1 MSRARNLADL
11 LDSNGDVVSGA
22 LDNVPPSNDASA
34 LTTGTLPVERVPYV
48 GRRNLIINGAMQVA
62 QRGTVSITNTN
73 SYGGPD
79 RFMTWVNGTGATV
92 DVSRSG
98 NAPDEFAGSYR
109 IETTTAGNYS
119 TASSYQ
125 IWGQPFEGQDYQSLA
140 FGTSSAKDV
149 TASFW
154 VRSSETGTVNLEF
167 RVDGSPDMHNIAQ
180 YTINS
185 ANTWEYK
192 TVTFSG
198 NTTLSIPN
206 TANRGGYLIHWGKS
220 GSSYN
225 TGTAPTNGWVN
236 TSSTNFAAGA
246 TLDIISGVG
255 RYLEFTGVQ
264 LEVGSVATPFE
275 HRSYGEELA
284 LCQRYFINF
293 GDLRLLAVGSRTA
306 DTGGIR
312 AQSMLFPCAMRTQPS
327 ASYNDGYGNSA
338 KVSMQPCDQNT
349 ETQTNLNLGLQYNYQ
364 GISGLISYN
373 TNMGVSLC
381 QVGIARLDDVT
392 FDAEL

>member
-1 MSRARNLADL
+1 MSTLKVDTITKADGTGSL
-11 LDSNGDVVSGA
+11 SVPAESGTVVTTAS
-22 LDNVPPSNDASA
+22 PS
-34 LTTGTLPVERVPYV
+34 L
-48 GRRNLIINGAMQVA
+48 GRRNLIINGDMRID
-62 QRGTVSITNTN
+62 QRNAGASVTVNAN
-73 SYGGPD
+73 AVFHAVD
-79 RFMTWVNGTGATV
+79 RFGAVGQGSDGVFTIQQSTTAPAGFYNSVVATV
-92 DVSRSG
+92 
-98 NAPDEFAGSYR
+98 
-109 IETTTAGNYS
+109 TTAD
-119 TASSYQ
+119 ASIGSVQEY
-125 IWGQPFEGQDYQSLA
+125 GMDYQVEGYDVAHLN
-140 FGTSSAKDV
+140 FGTADAQ
-149 TASFW
+149 TITLSFW
-154 VRSSETGTVNLEF
+154 VRSSLTGTF
-167 RVDGSPDMHNIAQ
+167 GGSLR
-180 YTINS
+180 NS
-185 ANTWEYK
+185 AANRSYPFSYSISSADTWEQK
-192 TVTFSG
+192 TVTISG
-198 NTTLSIPN
+198 DTSGTWLKNNMIGMMLFWSLGT
-206 TANRGGYLIHWGKS
+206 
-220 GSSYN
+220 GSSLN
-225 TGTAPTNGWVN
+225 GTAGAWAGTNYTGVAGQTNLIGTNG
-236 TSSTNFAAGA
+236 A
-246 TLDIISGVG
+246 TFYI
-255 RYLEFTGVQ
+255 TGVQ

>member
-11 LDSNGDVVSGA
+11 LDANGDVASGA

-284 LCQRYFINF
+284 LCQRYYQK
-293 GDLRLLAVGSRTA
+293 DTVSQWLAPIGTTSHNTICRTNVHFPVYMRA
-306 DTGGIR
+306 TPIVSLGTGT
-312 AQSMLFPCAMRTQPS
+312 A
-327 ASYNDGYGNSA
+327 
-338 KVSMQPCDQNT
+338 V
-349 ETQTNLNLGLQYNYQ
+349 
-364 GISGLISYN
+364 SGL
-373 TNMGVSLC
+373 GVNQESIRGFGASATATT
-381 QVGIARLDDVT
+381 VGTAAQ
-392 FDAEL
+392 FAGFEASAEL